1 MFRAS
6 CNLAQWHKENL
17 KPLLH
22 PKARGILSLT
32 LALHRVWFRAVL
44 CPTGEAQQCPQA
56 EW

>member
-22 PKARGILSLT
+22 PKAQGILSLT

-56 EW
+56 GW